1 MKNKIRELL
10 QSKLILLG
18 VFFIL
23 SLGICIFGVVSYQ
36 SISSKINAD
45 QNYSLSIIA
54 NLKKSQ
60 IIAWRKERIGDALSI
75 QESGLYA
82 EVFSRYLATGDPAAK
97 TSIIRWLDSII
108 KNYGYSSAVL
118 LDTQGKVYIVRGME
132 GEIVGPE
139 TQKNIFSAMSSGQVS
154 LSNFHYGSIN
164 QIHLDLITP
173 LQQAKAGKLVTV
185 GALLLRIDPDK
196 YLYPLLQAWPA
207 FSETGETLLVSRIG
221 NDVLYLNNLRF
232 QKNAALKLKI
242 PISHSELPAVKAV
255 NGYVGS
261 LDGKDY
267 RGVPVVS
274 YVDKIPDTPW
284 FLIVKVDE
292 KELYAPIRMLWFN
305 SIIIVLLMLLA
316 AGGGLYLFWRKQE
329 ANWLQQK
336 LQDVREKEVLL
347 EKYALLSRYA
357 NDVILL
363 LDKDFRIIE
372 FNEKAIETYG
382 YSREQFNKM
391 AAVELR
397 IPELQVLPENIS
409 QYLSDDKTALY
420 ESVHQKAD
428 GTSFPV
434 EVSGRKFMKDNETF
448 YQMIIRDITERKKSE
463 KSLQES
469 EALFRAIFES
479 SRDGIVLAD
488 EARFIEVNHR
498 GTEILG
504 RSREELIGK
513 TILETAPA
521 YQSDGTSSLE
531 KLKESN
537 EKALSGETLTFEWQ
551 AQRGDGTLIDLD
563 LYKSQ
568 ITIGEKKY
576 IVVVFRD
583 ITAKKNSARRLA
595 RINECFLNFGAD
607 PLENLDL
614 LMQVCGEVFSADMV
628 IFNRYVNDQI
638 SVISQWNMPDEYL
651 QGRVIKGLAFQD
663 AMEKTGGE
671 PYLVQNLG
679 KSPYAEA
686 DPKIISC
693 GFQTYYG
700 QVIKEEGR
708 NVGVLSLFFK
718 HDFQPGVE
726 EEKLMGIVASA
737 VGTEDQRRIVLEEY
751 HENESLL
758 RNVLESLPVGVWFA
772 DKEGRLLLSN
782 QAAED
787 IWGGSRFVSMDNY
800 SEYKGWWPESGEQ
813 VKNTE
818 WPLYRTITSGAS
830 VLGEMFFIENFKG
843 EKKTII
849 VSSVPVRNRK
859 NEMIGAIVVNQDI
872 TRLQKVE
879 SDLEIQ
885 LEHMKALR
893 TIDQMIT
900 GSVDMQVNLSLIV
913 REALRQ
919 LKADAVDILMYN
931 PAAQRLEYAA
941 GEGFLTVTLQQTR
954 LKMGEGLA
962 GIAALE
968 RNLVS
973 IADLNG
979 RPDVFKDSPT
989 FKGEGFCSYHGIP
1002 LIAKGQIKGVMEIFH
1017 RQSFTPDP
1025 DWLDFLEALATQ
1037 TAIAIDNVL
1046 LFENIERSHMELM
1059 MAYDSTLEGWSRALD
1074 LRDKETEGHT
1084 QRVTQLTVKLAE
1096 KLGIEGQSLVAV
1108 RRGALLHDIGKM
1120 GVPDRILLKPGPLT
1134 DEEWVI
1140 MRKHPVYAFEMLS
1153 PIQYLKESIDI
1164 PYCHHEKWDG
1174 SGYPRGLK
1182 GEMIPLS
1189 ARIFAIVDVWDALSS
1204 DRPYRKAWPQEK
1216 VLRHIRE
1223 GAGTHF
1229 DPRIVE
1235 QFIELIESSAWK
1247 M

>member
-1 MKNKIRELL
+1 
-10 QSKLILLG
+10 
-18 VFFIL
+18 
-23 SLGICIFGVVSYQ
+23 
-36 SISSKINAD
+36 
-45 QNYSLSIIA
+45 
-54 NLKKSQ
+54 
-60 IIAWRKERIGDALSI
+60 
-75 QESGLYA
+75 
-82 EVFSRYLATGDPAAK
+82 
-97 TSIIRWLDSII
+97 
-108 KNYGYSSAVL
+108 
-118 LDTQGKVYIVRGME
+118 
-132 GEIVGPE
+132 
-139 TQKNIFSAMSSGQVS
+139 
-154 LSNFHYGSIN
+154 
-164 QIHLDLITP
+164 
-173 LQQAKAGKLVTV
+173 
-185 GALLLRIDPDK
+185 
-196 YLYPLLQAWPA
+196 
-207 FSETGETLLVSRIG
+207 
-221 NDVLYLNNLRF
+221 
-232 QKNAALKLKI
+232 LKLKI
-242 PISHSELPAVKAV
+242 PINRPDLPAAKAV
-255 NGYVGS
+255 SGYIGPFE
-261 LDGKDY
+261 GKDY
-267 RGVPVVS
+267 RGVPVVA

-284 FLIVKVDE
+284 FMVVKVDKSE
-292 KELYAPIRMLWFN
+292 IYTPIRVLWFN
-305 SIIIVLLMLLA
+305 TFIIVLILTLA
-316 AGGGLYLFWRKQE
+316 TGALIYLYWWNQE
-329 ANWLQQK
+329 NKWLQQK
-336 LQDVREKEVLL
+336 LQDVREKDVLL

-363 LDKDFRIIE
+363 LDKDFRILE

-382 YSREQFNKM
+382 YSRERFIKM

-397 IPELQVLPENIS
+397 IPELQVSPEKVTD
-409 QYLSDDKTALY
+409 YLSDDMTALY

-434 EVSGRKFMKDNETF
+434 EVSGRKFIKDNETF

-463 KSLQES
+463 KSILES

-479 SRDGIVLAD
+479 SRDGIALAD
-488 EARFIEVNHR
+488 EARFIEVNPR

-537 EKALSGETLTFEWQ
+537 EKALSGELLTFEWQ
-551 AQRGDGTLIDLD
+551 SQRGDGTLIDLD
-563 LYKSQ
+563 LYKNQ

-614 LMQVCGEVFSADMV
+614 LMQVCGNVFSADMV
-628 IFNRYVNDQI
+628 IFNRYVGDQLAI
-638 SVISQWNMPDEYL
+638 ISQWNVPEEYL
-651 QGRVIKGLAFQD
+651 KNPLSDGLARQD
-663 AMEKTGGE
+663 AMKAPEGK
-671 PYLVQNLG
+671 PFLVKNLMDS
-679 KSPYAEA
+679 KYAEI
-686 DPKIISC
+686 DGRIRKY

-700 QVIKEEGR
+700 KVVKEEGR
-708 NVGVLSLFFK
+708 NAGVLSLFFK
-718 HDFQPGVE
+718 NDYQPGE
-726 EEKLMGIVASA
+726 EDEKLLGIFVSA
-737 VGTEDQRRIVLEEY
+737 VGTEDQRQMVLEEY

-787 IWGGSRFVSMDNY
+787 IWGGSRFVSVDNY

-843 EKKTII
+843 DKKTII

-859 NEMIGAIVVNQDI
+859 NEIIGGIVVNQDI

-879 SDLEIQ
+879 SDLQIQ

-900 GSVDMQVNLSLIV
+900 GSVDMQVNLSLIA
-913 REALRQ
+913 RETLRQ

-931 PAAQRLEYAA
+931 PAVQRLEYAA
-941 GEGFLTVTLQQTR
+941 GEGFNTITLQHSR

-968 RNLVS
+968 RHLVS
-973 IADLNG
+973 LSDIKE
-979 RPDVFKDSPT
+979 RPEVFKNSPT
-989 FKGEGFCSYHGIP
+989 FAEEGFCSYHGIP
-1002 LIAKGQIKGVMEIFH
+1002 LIAKGQVRGVMEIFH
-1017 RQSFTPDP
+1017 RKAFTPDP
-1025 DWLDFLEALATQ
+1025 DWMDFLEAMATQ

-1096 KLGIEGQSLVAV
+1096 KLGIEGRDLVAI
-1108 RRGALLHDIGKM
+1108 RRGALLHDIGKV
-1120 GVPDRILLKPGPLT
+1120 GVPDQVLLKPGALT

-1140 MRKHPVYAFEMLS
+1140 MKKHPVYAFEMLS
-1153 PIQYLKESIDI
+1153 PIQYLKEAIDI

-1174 SGYPRGLK
+1174 SGYPRSLK

-1189 ARIFAIVDVWDALSS
+1189 ARIFAVVDVWDALSS

-1216 VLRHIRE
+1216 VLSHIKE

-1235 QFIELIESSAWK
+1235 TFIELIESSTWRPS
-1247 M
+1247 